1 MRKTFL
7 RNFQITCKSIFQSVL
22 LLSGIIFLLPLAA
35 NAQSKSDP
43 SSSPFVAVEPFKI
56 KSGSSFAA
64 SAPTVKSEKFSRLS
78 KEAQNV
84 LVASDFADALS
95 FVKNNYVDG
104 KRIDYNDATKAAITG
119 MLRALD
125 PHSNYFDAAEYSDL
139 LEDQRSEYFGIG
151 ATIVNFRRGGEI
163 ATFVTST
170 FAGSPASLAGL
181 RFGDKILRVNGVE
194 VSGKSAADVRGRIR
208 GQRGTIARL
217 TIERAIGG
225 KIETVELRRARVSQP
240 SVPDAYLIT
249 PNVGYLNARE
259 GFNYTTAKEFVVALA
274 DLRRRGAAS
283 LVLDLRDNPG
293 GIVEQ
298 AVKVA
303 EQFLPA
309 GETVLTQRGRFAADE
324 YAWKTG
330 GLSPETM
337 PLVVLVNGGSASATE
352 ILTGALQDYD
362 RAVVVGE
369 TTFGKGLVQT
379 VVNLPFGS
387 GLTLTTAKYYT
398 PAGRSIQRDY
408 TRVGRYDYF
417 NHTPSGASDIDANPQ
432 QPARTSTG
440 RRVLGGDG
448 IEPDLIVKSREFSR
462 AEIALLDPLFFFA
475 RAVASGALAG
485 FETYKVSGA
494 VRYGARISPSDIPVS
509 DSLAA
514 KFKEFVLKDGGWNL
528 TAAQIE
534 REAAF
539 IKTRLRYNLATA
551 LFGSVAANQVL
562 IETDEQ
568 VLKAVEAVPRARQ
581 LEASAARVAQKTGK

>member
-1 MRKTFL
+1 MGKTVL
-7 RNFQITCKSIFQSVL
+7 RNIQTVCKPIIYSVL
-22 LLSGIIFLLPLAA
+22 LCSGFIIFDWATA
-35 NAQSKSDP
+35 TNAQSKPDASL
-43 SSSPFVAVEPFKI
+43 PFAAVEPFKI
-56 KSGSSFAA
+56 KNGSSFAA
-64 SAPTVKSEKFSRLS
+64 SAPTAKSENFSRLS
-78 KEAQNV
+78 KEAQSA

-95 FVKNNYVDG
+95 IIKNNYVGG
-104 KRIDYNDATKAAITG
+104 KRVDYSGATKAAITG

-151 ATIVNFRRGGEI
+151 ATIVNFRRGGAI

-170 FAGSPASLAGL
+170 FPDSPASLAGL
-181 RFGDKILRVNGVE
+181 RFGDKILSVNGVD
-194 VSGKSAADVRGRIR
+194 VAGKSAADARGRIR

-217 TIERAIGG
+217 SIERANGG
-225 KIETVELRRARVSQP
+225 TIETVELRRARVAQP
-240 SVPDAYLIT
+240 SVPDAYLIA
-249 PNVGYLNARE
+249 PNVGYLDARE
-259 GFNYTTAKEFVVALA
+259 GFNYTTAEEFAVALA
-274 DLRRRGAAS
+274 DLRKRGAAS

-303 EQFLPA
+303 GQFLPA
-309 GETVLTQRGRFAADE
+309 GETVLTQRGRFVSDQ

-330 GLSPETM
+330 GAVFETM

-379 VVNLPFGS
+379 VVNLPYGS
-387 GLTLTTAKYYT
+387 GLTLTTAKYFT
-398 PAGRSIQRDY
+398 PSGRSIQRDY

-417 NHTPSGASDIDANPQ
+417 NHQKNAAEFDENRL
-432 QPARTSTG
+432 PARTTTG
-440 RRVLGGDG
+440 RRVFGGDG
-448 IEPDLIVKSREFSR
+448 IEPDLIVKAPGLSCS
-462 AEIALLDPLFFFA
+462 EIDLLDPLFFFA
-475 RAVASGALAG
+475 RAVSSGALPG
-485 FETYKVSGA
+485 FENYKVTGA
-494 VRYGARISPSDIPVS
+494 VRYGARIRPSDAAVT
-509 DSLAA
+509 DALAA
-514 KFKEFVLKDGGWNL
+514 KFKEFVLKDGSWNI
-528 TAAQIE
+528 TAVQIE
-534 REAAF
+534 RETAF

-568 VLKAVEAVPRARQ
+568 VLKGVEAIPRARQ
-581 LEASAARVAQKTGK
+581 LETSAARVAQKTGK